1 MSANDT
7 RAVQLVFIRHGPTR
21 WNEEGRIQGRT
32 DMPLSP
38 AGRAA
43 VENWAV
49 PAEFHSFN
57 WITSPL
63 RRARETARLLG
74 VADCPADARL
84 AEADWGEW
92 EGIVL
97 AELRRDLGETLRR
110 NEARGLDLSP
120 PGGESP
126 RQVRERLADWL
137 REIAAA
143 DGPTI
148 AVSHNGVIRAAYS
161 LATGWDMTTEPEIRR
176 GHDWAHHYSVDA
188 AGRLSVRRL
197 NIRLGPEPNQT

>member
-1 MSANDT
+1 MSARNA
-7 RAVQLVFIRHGPTR
+7 RAVQVVFIRHGPTR
-21 WNEEGRIQGRT
+21 WNEDGRIQGRT

-43 VENWAV
+43 VKNWAV
-49 PAEFHSFN
+49 PAEFHTFD

-74 VADCPADARL
+74 FPDCPADARL

-92 EGIVL
+92 EGLVL
-97 AELRRDLGETLRR
+97 TKLRRDLGETLRR

-126 RQVRERLADWL
+126 RQVRARLDGWL
-137 REIAAA
+137 REIGAA
-143 DGPTI
+143 GRSTV

-161 LATGWDMTTEPEIRR
+161 LATGWEMATEPEIRR
-176 GHDWAHHYSVDA
+176 GHDWAHHYTVDA
-188 AGRLSVRRL
+188 CGRLSVLRL
-197 NIRLGPEPNQT
+197 NIRLGPEPAQA

>member
-1 MSANDT
+1 MTAGNV
-7 RAVQLVFIRHGPTR
+7 AAAQVVFIRHGQTR

-32 DMPLSP
+32 DTSLSP
-38 AGRAA
+38 AGCAA
-43 VENWAV
+43 VKCWAV
-49 PAEFHSFN
+49 PPEFRAFD
-57 WITSPL
+57 WVTSPL
-63 RRARETARLLG
+63 RRARVTAQLLG
-74 VADCPADARL
+74 FPDCPTDPRL

-97 AELRRDLGETLRR
+97 TELRRDLGKALQR

-126 RQVRERLADWL
+126 RQVRGRLADWL
-137 REIAAA
+137 REIGVA
-143 DGPTI
+143 GRSTV

-176 GHDWAHHYSVDA
+176 GHDYAHHYAVDA

-197 NIRLGPEPNQT
+197 NIRLGPEPAP